1 MNLGDSA
8 PEAGFRAELRAW
20 LATAVAAHGAPPRAA
35 DWRVRREYDTG
46 WQRRL
51 HDAGYSGVSWPAEHG
66 GRGATLAEQLV
77 YHEEVAR
84 ARAPY
89 IGVNF
94 VGQMHGGPTIAAEGT
109 PEQKARHLPGIL
121 RGDQVWCQ
129 GFSEPQAGSD
139 LASLRTRARRDGDHY
154 VVSGQKIWTTYAQ
167 VADYCELLVRTDP
180 AAPKHRGIT
189 WLVMPMASPGIEIRP
204 LHTLEGES
212 EFNEL
217 FLDDVRIPVDHRV
230 GAENDGWRVANV
242 TLRFERGTAFAGMI
256 VALQQALDRIAASAA
271 ALGRRGHARELGRLR
286 AEADA
291 LWALVKLSVC
301 ESGRSGVPPVA
312 GSAMKLAYTELS
324 QRVHALGLRLLG
336 RALLGRGDLAGLPT
350 RAMLHDYCWSIQST
364 ISAGTSQIQRNIVA
378 ERVLG
383 LPRDR

>member
-1 MNLGDSA
+1 MDLRDSA
-8 PEAGFRAELRAW
+8 SEQKFRAELRAW
-20 LATAVAAHGAPPRAA
+20 LATAVPAHGARPHSG
-35 DWRVRREYDTG
+35 DWRARREYDTG

-51 HDAGYSGVSWPAEHG
+51 HAAGYSGVSWPAEHG
-66 GRGATLAEQLV
+66 GRGATLTEQLV
-77 YHEEVAR
+77 YYEEVAR
-84 ARAPY
+84 AGAPY

-109 PEQKARHLPGIL
+109 PEQKQRHLPGIL

-139 LASLRTRARRDGDHY
+139 LASLRTRAVRDGDHY

-167 VADYCELLVRTDP
+167 VADYCELLVRTDA

-189 WLVMPMASPGIEIRP
+189 WLVMPMNSAGVEIRP
-204 LHTLEGES
+204 LDTLEGES

-217 FLDDVRIPVDHRV
+217 FLNDVRVPVDHRI
-230 GAENDGWRVANV
+230 GDENDGWRVANV

-256 VALQQALDRIAASAA
+256 VELQQALGRIARSAA
-271 ALGRRGHARELGRLR
+271 DLGSRGHPGELGRLR

-301 ESGRSGVPPVA
+301 ESGQSGVPAVR
-312 GSAMKLAYTELS
+312 GSAIKLAYTQLF
-324 QRVHALGLRLLG
+324 QRVHELGLRVLG
-336 RALLGRGDLAGLPT
+336 RAALSREDLAGLPT
-350 RAMLHDYCWSIQST
+350 RALLHDYFWSIQST
-364 ISAGTSQIQRNIVA
+364 ISAGTSQIQRNIIS
-378 ERVLG
+378 ERILG